1 MPTTTPSSRRRNLA
15 VSAERQPTLA
25 EQVTERLREEIIS
38 GTLVPG
44 SMMAEIPTAE
54 RLGVSRVPVREA
66 TLVLERDGL
75 LVFEGRGRCRV
86 RALAPRDFLEI
97 YDVRLLI
104 EQESFRLAAKQHRNE
119 DLAAMEANIQKMSRA
134 RSMAQTTLL
143 DIEFHDLIVA
153 TSGHT
158 RLQHLWRTMR
168 GQIQLFTAALQRE
181 VFFVMTTVREA
192 AVMAHRDC
200 LKVIA
205 TRDEE
210 AASRSAE
217 DHLVAWREWLETHGT
232 GKEVQQ

>member
-1 MPTTTPSSRRRNLA
+1 MPTSTPSSRRRSLA
-15 VSAERQPTLA
+15 VKAERQPTLA

-38 GTLVPG
+38 GQLVPG

-86 RALAPRDFLEI
+86 RALAPRDFQEI

-104 EQESFRLAAKQHRNE
+104 EQESFRLAAKRHRDE

-134 RSMAQTTLL
+134 RSMGQTTLL

-210 AASRSAE
+210 AASRSAA